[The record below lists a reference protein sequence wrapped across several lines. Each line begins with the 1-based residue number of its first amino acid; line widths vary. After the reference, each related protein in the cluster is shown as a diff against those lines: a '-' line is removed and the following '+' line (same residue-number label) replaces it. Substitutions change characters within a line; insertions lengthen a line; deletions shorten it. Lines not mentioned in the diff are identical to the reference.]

1 MKQLFI
7 MLLLITQNSCS
18 SQNKKESRN
27 NQKKIDTMKTFNIDV
42 YKDWEID
49 TDWLSNENDKHLKK
63 GNERIRII
71 CHGTIQVEK
80 NDITTPYKYY
90 YVYDSK
96 SKLLTSYG
104 KLFILLEIG
113 KWSYYD
119 ENGKLI
125 KEIDFDKPYKFS
137 ISDLINKFNK
147 EYNLDL
153 EKPKTVFNLYRYEE
167 KEYLNIPIYEV
178 GINKD
183 AYSSDIEYYLVDGN
197 NGKTLYSIKIAEGEI
212 KSPLNEYIKQVKK
225 QKEEDNAYYRTYKGK
240 DYTKKEWEIFEEEW
254 HKNYEQNKNKGF
266 WDDIFPQ
273 RKK

>member
-7 MLLLITQNSCS
+7 ILLLITQNRCC
-18 SQNKKESRN
+18 SQNESIYN
-27 NQKKIDTMKTFNIDV
+27 SKKIDSMKTFDV
-42 YKDWEID
+42 NKYKDWEID

-71 CHGTIQVEK
+71 CHGNIQVEK

-113 KWSYYD
+113 KWKYYD
-119 ENGKLI
+119 ETGKLT
-125 KEIDFDKPYKFS
+125 KEIDTDLPYKFS
-137 ISDLINKFNK
+137 LSNLINKFK
-147 EYNLDL
+147 IEYGLDL
-153 EKPKTVFNLYRYEE
+153 EDSKTVFGLYRYVE

-178 GINKD
+178 AINRGTI
-183 AYSSDIEYYLVDGN
+183 ANIIEYYLVDGN
-197 NGKTLYSIKIAEGEI
+197 NGKTLFSIKIAEGEI
-212 KSPLNEYIKQVKK
+212 KSALNEYINQIKK
-225 QKEEDNAYYRTYKGK
+225 EKEEDNAYYRTYKGK

-254 HKNYEQNKNKGF
+254 HKNYDENKNKGF
-266 WDDIFPQ
+266 WDSIFPE
-273 RKK
+273 RKEK